1 MNVAQYFM
9 LTQVTTCAAAAIGFA
24 IVKQPF
30 NAGVWAFYACANI
43 CFVFIAG
50 GAK

>member
-9 LTQVTTCAAAAIGFA
+9 LTQVLTCGLAAVGFLV
-24 IVKQPF
+24 VKQPF
-30 NAGVWAFYACANI
+30 NAGVWAFYAAANV
-43 CFVFIAG
+43 CFIFIAG